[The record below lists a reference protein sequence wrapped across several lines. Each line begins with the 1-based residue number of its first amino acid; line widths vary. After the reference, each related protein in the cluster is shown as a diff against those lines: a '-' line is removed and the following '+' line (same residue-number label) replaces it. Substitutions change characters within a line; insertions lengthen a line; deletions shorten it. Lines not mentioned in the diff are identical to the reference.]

1 MPWWI
6 WLAIGVALLIIEIAI
21 QTEFW
26 MAVLGSA
33 ALLVGL
39 AVGLGMGGPLWAQW
53 ALFGVLSVVLAVS
66 IRRRIHQKFVAN
78 APGLEPDLLGDRVP
92 VASEIPAGGTGEVLL
107 RGSTWRVRN
116 VGSAPLPAGST
127 AIVERVDGLT
137 LELRPPDPT

>member
-1 MPWWI
+1 MAWWI
-6 WLAIGVALLIIEIAI
+6 WLAIGVVLLMIEIAI

-92 VASEIPAGGTGEVLL
+92 VASEIPAGGTSEVLL

-116 VGSAPLPAGST
+116 VGSVPLPAGST